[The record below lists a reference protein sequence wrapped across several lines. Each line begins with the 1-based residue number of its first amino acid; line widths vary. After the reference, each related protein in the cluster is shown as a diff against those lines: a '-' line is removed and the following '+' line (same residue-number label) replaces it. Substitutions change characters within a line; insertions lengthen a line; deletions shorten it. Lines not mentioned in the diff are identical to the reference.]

1 MQNKNNNNTLRFM
14 FMLYSALNAVSVT
27 ANAKDLTPCDG
38 HVCKLPSDDDKELK
52 LVFKPYVFNENS
64 LFFLAFANP
73 NVNVGRGCNASNENY
88 TCVIDKSHKVYNVTL
103 FASRNAILQT
113 RETRVRVDN
122 YAENCKAATEETNIT
137 GKHVILKSF

>member
-1 MQNKNNNNTLRFM
+1 MQNKNNNKTLRFM

-27 ANAKDLTPCDG
+27 AHAKDLSPCDG

-52 LVFKPYVFNENS
+52 IVFKPYVFNENS

-88 TCVIDKSHKVYNVTL
+88 TCVIDKSHKVYNVSL
-103 FASRNAILQT
+103 FPSRNAILQ
-113 RETRVRVDN
+113 TRVRVDN
-122 YAENCKAATEETNIT
+122 YAENCKAATKTNIT